1 MEKLFKESR
10 TSLLVPS
17 VQEFSKESVSNVPQR
32 YFQPQHQ
39 QQTLLISHE
48 SDATLQMPVIDM
60 PKLVSQESGSSEL
73 IRLHLACK
81 EWGFFQ
87 DFMPRL
93 LLNRGRRSPLYCFGS
108 DLN

>member
-81 EWGFFQ
+81 EWDSSSGFRTEAYP
-87 DFMPRL
+87 DFLSRV
-93 LLNRGRRSPLYCFGS
+93 GTEG
-108 DLN
+108 